1 MKNIALIS
9 LLATALILTAGADT
23 HKGWH
28 ELSNLESW
36 VDGSGKPVSAGSW
49 VVVEGILQLTGKG
62 GGDLYSA
69 KEYGDFELIFDW
81 KIAPKGNSGLKYR
94 MAKYEGRGSLGP
106 EYQLYDDGDN
116 PFSKGSTAS
125 LYDIVAPDQKTKSL
139 NKVGEWNHT
148 RIVVRGGHFQHFLN
162 GKKVVDI
169 TVGTPEWKKALA
181 NSKFKKVEGFAENAK
196 GPIMLQ
202 DHGSKAW
209 YREIRIREL

>member
-9 LLATALILTAGADT
+9 LLATTLILTAGADT

-94 MAKYEGRGSLGP
+94 VRQYGGRMLGC
-106 EYQLYDDGDN
+106 EYQIYDDGKPDRI
-116 PFSKGSTAS
+116 PGKGSTGS
-125 LYDIVAPDQKTKSL
+125 LYALFAPDPERELKPLDEFNAS
-139 NKVGEWNHT
+139 
-148 RIVVRGGHFQHFLN
+148 RIIVHGSRIEHWLN
-162 GKKVVDI
+162 GRKIVSV
-169 TVGTPEWKKALA
+169 TVGSPAWDEHVSA
-181 NSKFKKVEGFAENAK
+181 SKFSQVPGFSRNRF
-196 GPIMLQ
+196 GRIMLT
-202 DHGSKAW
+202 DHGSEAW
-209 YREIRIREL
+209 YRNFHITRP